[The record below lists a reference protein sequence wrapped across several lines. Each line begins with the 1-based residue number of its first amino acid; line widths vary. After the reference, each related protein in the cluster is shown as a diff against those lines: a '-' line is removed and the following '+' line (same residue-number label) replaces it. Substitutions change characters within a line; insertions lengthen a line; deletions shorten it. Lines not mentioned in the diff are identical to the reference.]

1 MAAVRLL
8 VGTKKGAFVYTA
20 DEARREWTVSKPMMP
35 GWTVAHF
42 TVDTRRETPRLLAGG
57 SHWAWGPMIARSDDG
72 GATWDQRSPGLAF
85 PADFGETLGSVWN
98 VRPGLASQPGVVYA
112 GTQPAGLFRSADWGE
127 TWAAVE

>member
-72 GATWDQRSPGLAF
+72 GTG
-85 PADFGETLGSVWN
+85 
-98 VRPGLASQPGVVYA
+98 VRDA
-112 GTQPAGLFRSADWGE
+112 GRRAP
-127 TWAAVE
+127 